1 MNSRTEIQT
10 HDCFT
15 QKFKYFLLHLLP
27 AKNNGVDVETRQE
40 AGGDDP
46 AYKIC
51 ISDFMT
57 STFFL
62 MVAGEALRLIS
73 THSKTETNSASGRPQ
88 RLCQGQSQHM
98 GEPGHKARDM
108 RLKTFG
114 YGWNVFKHD
123 TSLSLTTT
131 PGEECYGDG
140 KKLESNT
147 RDRFARLPYG
157 LFQISSHILRL
168 GWRKKKINKR
178 FYFPKWET

>member
-1 MNSRTEIQT
+1 M
-10 HDCFT
+10 
-15 QKFKYFLLHLLP
+15 YFWFY
-27 AKNNGVDVETRQE
+27 DV
-40 AGGDDP
+40 
-46 AYKIC
+46 Y
-51 ISDFMT
+51 
-57 STFFL
+57 FFL

-73 THSKTETNSASGRPQ
+73 THSKTETNSASERPQ
-88 RLCQGQSQHM
+88 WLCQGQSQDM

-123 TSLSLTTT
+123 TSLNLTTT

-147 RDRFARLPYG
+147 RDRFTRLPYG

-168 GWRKKKINKR
+168 GWGKIKINKR
-178 FYFPKWET
+178 FYFPKWETKGDQILFVGSDLFLYEW